1 MPTDGSQNCE
11 LPSSVALDHYRSYL
25 ALLARCHWNP
35 RLQGKFDPSDVVQQT
50 LVQAWQGLGEFR
62 GATEGEL
69 RAWLRQILTRHLA
82 DLARDF
88 GRAKRDLQ
96 LERSLEAQVSASS
109 IRMEAWLD
117 DQQSSPQEKA
127 ERNEQLVQL
136 AAALAELPAAQQ
148 EAVSLHHLHGLSV
161 GEIAVLMERSAT
173 AVGGLL
179 KRGLRTLRTQF
190 ETRA

>member
-1 MPTDGSQNCE
+1 MQTEGSQNCE
-11 LPSSVALDHYRSYL
+11 TPSPLSLDHYRSYL
-25 ALLARCHWNP
+25 VLLARWHWNP

-50 LVQAWQGLGEFR
+50 LVQAWQGLRDFR
-62 GATEGEL
+62 GTTEAEL

-96 LERSLEAQVSASS
+96 LERSLEALVSDSS
-109 IRMEAWLD
+109 IRLEAWLD
-117 DQQSSPQEKA
+117 DQQSSPDERA

-161 GEIAVLMERSAT
+161 AEIAALMERSTT
-173 AVGGLL
+173 AIAGLL
-179 KRGLRTLRTQF
+179 KRGLRTLRTHF
-190 ETRA
+190 ETRE